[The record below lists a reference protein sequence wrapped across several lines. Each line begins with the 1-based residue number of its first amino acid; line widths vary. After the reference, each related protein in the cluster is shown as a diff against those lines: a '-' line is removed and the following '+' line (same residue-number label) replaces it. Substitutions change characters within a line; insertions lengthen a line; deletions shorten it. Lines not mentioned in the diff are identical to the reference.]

1 MAVDA
6 KDEELVAADVRWK
19 RVQFLLM
26 SSMTEGTDTITTE
39 GIEVARQ

>member
-26 SSMTEGTDTITTE
+26 SLMTEGTDTITTE